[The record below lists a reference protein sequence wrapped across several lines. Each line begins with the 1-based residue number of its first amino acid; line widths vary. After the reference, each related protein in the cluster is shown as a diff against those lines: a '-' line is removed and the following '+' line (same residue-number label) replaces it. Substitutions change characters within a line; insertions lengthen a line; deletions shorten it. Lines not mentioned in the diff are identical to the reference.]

1 MDVIFRRPVTE
12 IEVFEGS
19 MLVLKATAKIAL
31 AQENVNGVDHDMVL
45 ESLILMKEAAN
56 KLGFKTI
63 MDMQRW
69 NKIYGTFM

>member
-12 IEVFEGS
+12 IEVSEGS
-19 MLVLKATAKIAL
+19 MLVLEAAAKIAL
-31 AQENVNGVDHDMVL
+31 AQENVDGANHDMML

-56 KLGFKTI
+56 KLGFMTI